1 MSLDNI
7 TYVFNQAEPSNPC
20 QRLVLLVLA
29 DMANH
34 DNEAWPG
41 IALITRKASI
51 SERSVHYA
59 VKGLLEGGFIAVKLG
74 GNYRG
79 DSNTYVISRKS
90 TGANL
95 APVGVQTVQ
104 STGANGAVTGA
115 NGAVTGAN
123 LAPVGVQTVQSTG
136 ANLAPHPSGNPN
148 LLTLSEPTAKPDG
161 QRPSDLSVAQLFFV
175 SRHST
180 EAHAEEFYDHYERC
194 GWKLNTGRALVSWHA
209 AARTWIREA
218 IRRAALSGHS
228 GPKNFGGG
236 GAGAASTPSF
246 GVTPA
251 SSELNKL
258 LNDPNWTGGIVP
270 DPHGSASDGAA
281 A

>member
-59 VKGLLEGGFIAVKLG
+59 VKGLLEGGFITVKLG

-90 TGANL
+90 
-95 APVGVQTVQ
+95 
-104 STGANGAVTGA
+104 
-115 NGAVTGAN
+115 TGAN

>member
-34 DNEAWPG
+34 DNESWPG
-41 IALITRKASI
+41 IALIARKASI

-59 VKGLLEGGFIAVKLG
+59 IKGLQSGGFIEVKMG

-95 APVGVQTVQ
+95 APILGGLP
-104 STGANGAVTGA
+104 GANGAVTGA

-148 LLTLSEPTAKPDG
+148 LLTLSEPTGRPDG
-161 QRPSDLSVAQLFFV
+161 QRPSDLSIAQLFFV
-175 SRHST
+175 SHHST

-209 AARTWIREA
+209 AARSWMREA
-218 IRRAALSGHS
+218 VRRAALAGHS
-228 GPKNFGGG
+228 GPKNFGSGG
-236 GAGAASTPSF
+236 GASSSNYTA
-246 GVTPA
+246 GVTAAAPA
-251 SSELNKL
+251 LNAL
-258 LNDPNWTGGIVP
+258 LNSSATGV
-270 DPHGSASDGAA
+270 AYSDALPA
-281 A
+281 TN

>member
-7 TYVFNQAEPSNPC
+7 IYVFNQAEPSNPC

-34 DNEAWPG
+34 DNEAWRG
-41 IALITRKASI
+41 IALLTRKSSL

-59 VKGLLEGGFIAVKLG
+59 IKGLQKGGFIEVKVG

-79 DSNTYVISRKS
+79 DSNTYVICRKS

-115 NGAVTGAN
+115 NG
-123 LAPVGVQTVQSTG
+123 APVGVQTVQSTG

-148 LLTLSEPTAKPDG
+148 LLTLSEPTGRPDG
-161 QRPSDLSVAQLFFV
+161 QRPSDLSIAQLFFV
-175 SRHST
+175 SHHST

-209 AARTWIREA
+209 AARSWIREA
-218 IRRAALSGHS
+218 VRRAALPGQS
-228 GPKNFGGG
+228 GPKNFGGS
-236 GAGAASTPSF
+236 GAGAASTYTL

-251 SSELNKL
+251 SPELNKL

-270 DPHGSASDGAA
+270 DPDRSASDETAA
-281 A
+281 